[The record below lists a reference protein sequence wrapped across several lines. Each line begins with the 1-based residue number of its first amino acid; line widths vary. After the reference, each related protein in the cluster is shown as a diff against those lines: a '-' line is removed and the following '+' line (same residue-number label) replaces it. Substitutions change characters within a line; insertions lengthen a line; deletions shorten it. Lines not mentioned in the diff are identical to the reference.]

1 MGSTIFSTK
10 ILRSENMSVLTRM
23 NGSAFLHYGIRDGST
38 CLKELDQRIPLRV
51 MFPKGPK
58 GSPPIAA
65 ITLVSGGLVGGDRLN
80 IKIHADER
88 TTLTAIGQ
96 AAEKVYRSNGP
107 DSRVEISLNV
117 EKDAW
122 LEWLPQETILFDGAR
137 LDRCT
142 VANVHSMGRL
152 LAGEC
157 LVFGRIA
164 SGEVMMNGKIR
175 DSWEVHNATGHLKW
189 ADTLLMNDNI
199 IDILDSPACF
209 GGARAYATALYV
221 GPDAGKFLPA
231 AKNLT
236 DSNEDIRSGV
246 TCRGNVLIARWI
258 SDNPLTVR
266 EKFERYWVAM
276 RSLAGGLTQN
286 LSRLWYV

>member
-1 MGSTIFSTK
+1 
-10 ILRSENMSVLTRM
+10 
-23 NGSAFLHYGIRDGST
+23 
-38 CLKELDQRIPLRV
+38 
-51 MFPKGPK
+51 
-58 GSPPIAA
+58 
-65 ITLVSGGLVGGDRLN
+65 
-80 IKIHADER
+80 
-88 TTLTAIGQ
+88 
-96 AAEKVYRSNGP
+96 
-107 DSRVEISLNV
+107 
-117 EKDAW
+117 
-122 LEWLPQETILFDGAR
+122 
-137 LDRCT
+137 
-142 VANVHSMGRL
+142 
-152 LAGEC
+152 
-157 LVFGRIA
+157 
-164 SGEVMMNGKIR
+164 
-175 DSWEVHNATGHLKW
+175 
-189 ADTLLMNDNI
+189 MNDNI
-199 IDILDSPACF
+199 IEILDSPASF